1 MNMKCTFCGEDV
13 KKGTGV
19 LFAKA
24 DGTVHS
30 FCSSKCKHNLMKL
43 RRSGIKT
50 KWTRSYK
57 EFREIN
63 KGKKIE
69 KK

>member
-1 MNMKCTFCGEDV
+1 MTMKCTFCGEDV
-13 KKGTGV
+13 KKGTGL
-19 LFAKA
+19 LFVKA

-30 FCSSKCKHNLMKL
+30 FCSSKCKHNHVKL

-50 KWTRSYK
+50 KWTKSYK